1 MKLNDYR
8 QAFKY
13 MTRPDTRPPEVK
25 KAEEQKRLK
34 AETDRKN
41 KKREQYGLEPII
53 PPQRLVETI
62 NLYDGTNYAVDSNN
76 NIVEQKDL
84 VKKFDNNDPSTYP
97 SNPEQRRKL
106 LTPQKP
112 DVLKKEEPKQKVNY
126 ADIQI
131 PSIDI
136 NLIQQPEQ
144 QQIPE
149 ARYNGPIEN
158 DPQFRNTIFGTDAY
172 YRRKR
177 NLDD

>member
-13 MTRPDTRPPEVK
+13 MTRPDTRPAEVK

-34 AETDRKN
+34 AEADRRD
-41 KKREQYGLEPII
+41 KKRQEYGLDPVFSK
-53 PPQRLVETI
+53 RFVEVS
-62 NLYDGTNYAVDSNN
+62 NKYDGTNYAVDSNN

-84 VKKFDNNDPSTYP
+84 VKKFDNTDPSTYP

-106 LTPQKP
+106 LTPQKIAAP
-112 DVLKKEEPKQKVNY
+112 KKPINY

-136 NLIQQPEQ
+136 NLIQPSKP

-158 DPQFRNTIFGTDAY
+158 NPQFRNTIFGTDAY

>member
-41 KKREQYGLEPII
+41 KKRQQYGLEPII

-84 VKKFDNNDPSTYP
+84 IKKFDNTDPSTYP

-106 LTPQKP
+106 LTPQKA

-126 ADIQI
+126 EDIKI

-136 NLIQQPEQ
+136 NLIQQPKPKSQ
-144 QQIPE
+144 TE
-149 ARYNGPIEN
+149 AHYRGPIEN

-177 NLDD
+177 NL

>member
-13 MTRPDTRPPEVK
+13 MTRPDTRSPEVK

-84 VKKFDNNDPSTYP
+84 VKKFDNTDPSTYP

-106 LTPQKP
+106 LTPQKIAAP
-112 DVLKKEEPKQKVNY
+112 KKPINY

-136 NLIQQPEQ
+136 NLIQPSKP

-158 DPQFRNTIFGTDAY
+158 NPQFRNTIFGTDAY

>member
-1 MKLNDYR
+1 MPFNTEKELENYLT
-8 QAFKY
+8 K
-13 MTRPDTRPPEVK
+13 PDTRSKEQIKAIEVK
-25 KAEEQKRLK
+25 QAKAEAARR
-34 AETDRKN
+34 D
-41 KKREQYGLEPII
+41 KKRQEYGLDPIFSK
-53 PPQRLVETI
+53 RFVEVS
-62 NLYDGTNYAVDSNN
+62 NKYDGTNYAVDNNN
-76 NIVEQKDL
+76 NIVEQNNL
-84 VKKFDNNDPSTYP
+84 VKKFDNTDPSTYP

-106 LTPQKP
+106 LTPQKIAAP
-112 DVLKKEEPKQKVNY
+112 KKPINY